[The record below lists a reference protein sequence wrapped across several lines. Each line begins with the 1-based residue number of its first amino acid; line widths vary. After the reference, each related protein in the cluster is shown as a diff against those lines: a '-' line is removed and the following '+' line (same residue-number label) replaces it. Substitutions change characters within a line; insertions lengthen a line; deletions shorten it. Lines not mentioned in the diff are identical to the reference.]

1 MKKANKDAIEVA
13 RLISDFLSDYAPIHL
28 SKSFNTLRSYQI
40 TLSLYLS
47 FLEEIISVTPDSLSA
62 KHFERVYVEKWLQWL
77 SDTRLCSPATCNVRL
92 GTLRA
97 FLKYMG
103 SRKIE
108 YLYLYNEA
116 TEIPLR
122 KTPKTKVTGMSKAAV
137 KALLAIPDTST
148 LTGIRD
154 LVLVLVLYSTA
165 ARIDEVLSIKLK
177 HVHLNVSNPYIS
189 IIGKGNKART
199 LYILPKVASHVKKY
213 LAICHQN
220 ANDPEAYLFYSKIKG
235 IHEKMTQPAVDKR
248 LKAMASAAIN
258 TCSEVPKQLH
268 AHQFRHAKASH
279 WLEDGMNIVQIS
291 FLLGHEN
298 VETTMKYLDITL
310 ESERKAL
317 QTLENEAEQKIK
329 PKWNKSDKS
338 LRALCGI

>member
-13 RLISDFLSDYAPIHL
+13 RLISNFLSDYAPIHV
-28 SKSFNTLRSYQI
+28 SKSHNTLRSYQI

-47 FLEEIISVTPDSLSA
+47 FLEEVISVTPASLCV
-62 KHFERVYVEKWLQWL
+62 KHFERVYVEKWLKWL

-92 GTLRA
+92 GALRA
-97 FLKYMG
+97 FLKYVS

-108 YLYLYNEA
+108 YLYLYSEA

-122 KTPKTKVTGMSKAAV
+122 KTPKVKVTGMSKAAV
-137 KALLAIPDTST
+137 KALLTIPDTST

-189 IIGKGNKART
+189 IIGKGNKTRT
-199 LYILPKVASHVKKY
+199 LYILPKVASHIKKY
-213 LAICHQN
+213 LAIYHQN
-220 ANDPEAYLFYSKIKG
+220 ASDPEAYLFYSKIKG

-248 LKAMASAAIN
+248 LKAMASIAIN

-279 WLEDGMNIVQIS
+279 WLEDGMNIIQIS

-317 QTLENEAEQKIK
+317 QTLENEAERKIK